1 MSDQNQTAPNPVTQ
15 AAAIA
20 KAPIGSPD
28 DVQRL
33 LGAIEQIMDSLDAVL
48 IEETDLLRDGKLDE
62 ALELVE
68 AKNQLSIQ
76 YMLLQ
81 KAITANA
88 SIVKQLAPQDTEQ
101 LTRRHY
107 MFQNTLQANLAVVS
121 TAREV
126 SAELVGGLNQKVQKR
141 GQAQTYGQ
149 TGQMPQQVKQQH
161 GLSIDTG
168 A

>member
-1 MSDQNQTAPNPVTQ
+1 MSDQTQSAPNPVTQ
-15 AAAIA
+15 AAALA

-81 KAITANA
+81 KAVTANA
-88 SIVKQLAPQDTEQ
+88 SMVKQLAPQDAEQ

-107 MFQNTLQANLAVVS
+107 MFQNTLQSNLAVVS

-126 SAELVGGLNQKVQKR
+126 SAELVGGLNQKVQQQ
-141 GQAQTYGQ
+141 GQAQIYGRS
-149 TGQMPQQVKQQH
+149 GQVPQQAKQQH
-161 GLSIDTG
+161 GLSIDTAG
-168 A
+168 

>member
-15 AAAIA
+15 AATLA
-20 KAPIGSPD
+20 KSPIGSPD

-33 LGAIEQIMDSLDAVL
+33 LGAIEQIMDSLDEVL
-48 IEETDLLRDGKLDE
+48 VEETDLLREGKLAE

-81 KAITANA
+81 KAITTNA
-88 SIVKQLAPQDTEQ
+88 SLVKQLAPQDAEQ
-101 LTRRHY
+101 LTRRHH
-107 MFQNTLQANLAVVS
+107 MFQTTLQANLAVIS

-126 SAELVGGLNQKVQKR
+126 SAELVDGLNQKVQKR

-149 TGQMPQQVKQQH
+149 SGQMPQQVKQQR
-161 GLSIDTG
+161 GLSIDT
-168 A
+168 AS

>member
-1 MSDQNQTAPNPVTQ
+1 MSEENQTAPNPVTQ
-15 AAAIA
+15 AAALA
-20 KAPIGSPD
+20 KTPLGDAQ

-48 IEETDLLRDGKLDE
+48 IEETDLLREGKLEE

-81 KAITANA
+81 KAIASNA
-88 SIVKQLAPQDTEQ
+88 SLVKQLAPQDTEQ

-107 MFQNTLQANLAVVS
+107 LFQNTLQANLAVIS

-126 SAELVGGLNQKVQKR
+126 SSELVGTLNQKVQQR
-141 GQAQTYGQ
+141 GQTQTYGHS
-149 TGQMPQQVKQQH
+149 GQVPHNAKQQH
-161 GLSIDTG
+161 GLSIDT
-168 A
+168 AS